1 MAVIHVV
8 LADDHPVVRA
18 GIRNELV
25 ASGIQVVGEAVNGE
39 EVQQLV
45 ERLHPEVVVL
55 DVEMPGLNGLEVAR
69 RLHARQIAQ
78 LDPPVSILVL
88 SAHDQE
94 AYIFGLLDAGAAG
107 YVLKDEA
114 LETIVQAVQTVAR
127 GAPWLSP
134 RVMAKVIA
142 RSAGRTDAEAL
153 TERETEVLQLM
164 AKGLNNPQ
172 IGEALSIGERT
183 VRFHVENILSK
194 LKASN
199 RMEAVMIAVQRG
211 LVVP

>member
-1 MAVIHVV
+1 MEVIHVV

-25 ASGIQVVGEAVNGE
+25 ASGVQVVGEAVNGE

-69 RLHARQIAQ
+69 RLRARQQAQ

-153 TERETEVLQLM
+153 TEREMEVLQLM

-172 IGEALSIGERT
+172 IGDALSIGERT

-211 LVVP
+211 LVRP